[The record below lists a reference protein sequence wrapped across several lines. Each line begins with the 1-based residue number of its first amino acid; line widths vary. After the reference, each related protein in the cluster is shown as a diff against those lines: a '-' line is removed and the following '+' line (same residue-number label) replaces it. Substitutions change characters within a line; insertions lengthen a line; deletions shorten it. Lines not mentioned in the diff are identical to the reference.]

1 MDTIA
6 DLRSDTVTQPTPGM
20 RDAMMRAPVGDDV
33 FGDDPSVRELE
44 EKCARLLGM
53 EGAVYCPS
61 GTMTNQI
68 GISILTR
75 PYDEILCYRGAHIY
89 KHEGGGLAGNSGLS
103 VRLLDGDR
111 GRLTIDELAANIND
125 KNDTHQ
131 PLTTVVALENT
142 VVREAGS
149 YYTSKQVATVSDW
162 ARSKGLKMHLDG
174 ARLFNALA
182 ETGDKPSDYGKYFDT
197 ISICLSKGLGAPV
210 GSVLLCSKELEY
222 KARRMRKVFGGGMR
236 QAGFIAAAGS
246 YAIDNHINRLKE
258 DHIRARKLA
267 EVIKGLKW
275 VESLM
280 PVDTNIVIFR
290 ISERLTPDTVLKGLA
305 AQGVRAVKFTARE
318 IRMVTH
324 LDFDDEKLNH
334 TIEVLKQVSFQH
346 G

>member
-1 MDTIA
+1 MNLVA
-6 DLRSDTVTQPTPGM
+6 DLRSDTVTQPTKGM
-20 RDAMMRAPVGDDV
+20 REAMMRAPIGDDV
-33 FGDDPSVRELE
+33 FGDDPSVHELE

-53 EGAVYCPS
+53 EAGVYCPS

-89 KHEGGGLAGNSGLS
+89 KHEGGGLAGNSAVS
-103 VRLLDGDR
+103 VRLLNGDR
-111 GRLTIDELAANIND
+111 GRLGIEELAENIND

-149 YYTSKQVATVSDW
+149 YYTLKQVAVVSAW
-162 ARSKGLKMHLDG
+162 ARSMGLKMHLDG

-182 ETGDKPSDYGKYFDT
+182 ETGEKPSDYGQYFDT

-236 QAGFIAAAGS
+236 QAGFIAAAGTH
-246 YAIDNHINRLKE
+246 ALENHIDRLKE
-258 DHIRARKLA
+258 DHVRARKLG
-267 EVIKGLKW
+267 EVIKGLNW
-275 VESLM
+275 VESVT

-290 ISERLTPDTVLKGLA
+290 IPERLTYDRVLKGLA
-305 AQGVRAVKFTARE
+305 EQGVKAVKFTPHE

-324 LDFDDEKLNH
+324 LDIDDARMNL
-334 TIEVLKQVSFQH
+334 TIEVLKRISF
-346 G
+346 

>member
-1 MDTIA
+1 MNTIA

-20 RDAMMRAPVGDDV
+20 REAMMRAPVGDDV

-44 EKCARLLGM
+44 EKCASLLGM

-68 GISILTR
+68 GLSILTR

-111 GRLTIDELAANIND
+111 GRLTIDELATNIND
-125 KNDTHQ
+125 RNDTHQ

-149 YYTSKQVATVSDW
+149 YYTLRQIAAISEW

-182 ETGDKPSDYGKYFDT
+182 ETGDKSSDYGQYFDT

-236 QAGFIAAAGS
+236 QAGFIASAGL
-246 YAIDNHINRLKE
+246 YAIDNHIDRLKD

-290 ISERLTPDTVLKGLA
+290 ISEPLIPDTVLKGLA
-305 AQGVRAVKFTARE
+305 VQGVRAVKFTARE

-324 LDFDDEKLNH
+324 LDFDDEKLKH
-334 TIEVLKQVSFQH
+334 TINVLKQLSF
-346 G
+346 

>member
-1 MDTIA
+1 MNTIA

-20 RDAMMRAPVGDDV
+20 REAMMRAPLGDDV

-44 EKCARLLGM
+44 EKCAKLLGM
-53 EGAVYCPS
+53 GAAVYCPS

-89 KHEGGGLAGNSGLS
+89 KHEGGGLAGNSGVS

-111 GRLTIDELAANIND
+111 GRLGTDELAANIND
-125 KNDTHQ
+125 KNDAHQ
-131 PLTTVVALENT
+131 PLTTTVALENT

-149 YYTSKQVATVSDW
+149 YYTLKQVAAVSEW

-182 ETGDKPSDYGKYFDT
+182 ETGEKPADYGQYFDT

-210 GSVLLCSKELEY
+210 GSVLLCNKELES
-222 KARRMRKVFGGGMR
+222 KARRMRKAFGGGMR
-236 QAGFIAAAGS
+236 QAGLIAAAGS
-246 YAIDNHINRLKE
+246 YALDNHIGRLKE
-258 DHIRARKLA
+258 DHVRARKLG

-275 VESLM
+275 VQSVM

-290 ISERLTPDTVLKGLA
+290 IPERLTCDTVLKELS
-305 AQGVRAVKFTARE
+305 AQGVRAVRFTTHE

-324 LDFDDEKLNH
+324 LDIDDEKMSH
-334 TIEVLKQVSFQH
+334 TIDILKKISF
-346 G
+346 

>member
-1 MDTIA
+1 MNTIA

-20 RDAMMRAPVGDDV
+20 REAMMRAPLGDDV

-44 EKCARLLGM
+44 EKCAKLLGM
-53 EGAVYCPS
+53 EAAVYCPS

-89 KHEGGGLAGNSGLS
+89 KHEGGGLAGNSAVS

-111 GRLTIDELAANIND
+111 GRLGIDELAANIND

-131 PLTTVVALENT
+131 PLTTTVALENT

-149 YYTSKQVATVSDW
+149 YYTLKHVASVSEW
-162 ARSKGLKMHLDG
+162 ARSNGLKMHLDG

-182 ETGDKPSDYGKYFDT
+182 ETGEKPSDYGQHFDT
-197 ISICLSKGLGAPV
+197 ISICLSKGLGAPI

-222 KARRMRKVFGGGMR
+222 KARRMRKAFGGGMR
-236 QAGFIAAAGS
+236 QAGLIAAAGS
-246 YAIDNHINRLKE
+246 YAIDNHIGRLKE
-258 DHIRARKLA
+258 DHVRARKLG

-275 VESLM
+275 VQSVM

-290 ISERLTPDTVLKGLA
+290 IPKRLTCDTVLKGLS
-305 AQGVRAVKFTARE
+305 AQGVRAVRFTTHE

-324 LDFDDEKLNH
+324 LDIDDDKLNH
-334 TIEVLKQVSFQH
+334 TIDVLKKISF
-346 G
+346 

>member
-162 ARSKGLKMHLDG
+162 ARSKGLKQVINLQTTVNTSTLYLSACQRDWAHLLG
-174 ARLFNALA
+174 
-182 ETGDKPSDYGKYFDT
+182 
-197 ISICLSKGLGAPV
+197 LSF
-210 GSVLLCSKELEY
+210 C
-222 KARRMRKVFGGGMR
+222 
-236 QAGFIAAAGS
+236 
-246 YAIDNHINRLKE
+246 
-258 DHIRARKLA
+258 
-267 EVIKGLKW
+267 
-275 VESLM
+275 
-280 PVDTNIVIFR
+280 
-290 ISERLTPDTVLKGLA
+290 
-305 AQGVRAVKFTARE
+305 AVKS
-318 IRMVTH
+318 
-324 LDFDDEKLNH
+324 LN
-334 TIEVLKQVSFQH
+334 TKPGACAKCLE
-346 G
+346 GA